1 MNTDRLGREFEEI
14 ELALLR
20 DDPTFCRGWK
30 ALQRR
35 SALYALA
42 VFSLLAAGA
51 VLLTTGLAIQSA
63 PTWWAGVAALVLS
76 AGVDRG
82 YHRVLAGTASAT
94 QTATPSSNAGTTVEA
109 PYR

>member
-1 MNTDRLGREFEEI
+1 MNTDQLSRKLEEI
-14 ELALLR
+14 EFALLR
-20 DDPTFCRGWK
+20 DDPTFRSRWK

-76 AGVDRG
+76 VGVDRG
-82 YHRVLAGTASAT
+82 YRKALTSAGHPRPGPTSR
-94 QTATPSSNAGTTVEA
+94 PPA
-109 PYR
+109 PPRW